1 MRRIALTLF
10 FALGFLFF
18 VGCDVYR
25 QIPVQYNSPT
35 VVSKEPSI
43 IVSKDPSIS
52 VSALQ
57 WNYSRIRMNFVLPD
71 DVLISPGEMV
81 INGKPQGSEW
91 KYYPQ
96 YAKMIRKEHQVTE
109 PFTTSSEAIGR
120 ERIRNILTLEFSY
133 TSRPKKPETIQID
146 LSKHITLEGKPVFS
160 EPIILSL

>member
-52 VSALQ
+52 VSTLQ
-57 WNYSRIRMNFVLPD
+57 WNYL
-71 DVLISPGEMV
+71 
-81 INGKPQGSEW
+81 KPQLFV
-91 KYYPQ
+91 KLCL
-96 YAKMIRKEHQVTE
+96 
-109 PFTTSSEAIGR
+109 
-120 ERIRNILTLEFSY
+120 RNLSVILLPWN
-133 TSRPKKPETIQID
+133 RRR
-146 LSKHITLEGKPVFS
+146 
-160 EPIILSL
+160 